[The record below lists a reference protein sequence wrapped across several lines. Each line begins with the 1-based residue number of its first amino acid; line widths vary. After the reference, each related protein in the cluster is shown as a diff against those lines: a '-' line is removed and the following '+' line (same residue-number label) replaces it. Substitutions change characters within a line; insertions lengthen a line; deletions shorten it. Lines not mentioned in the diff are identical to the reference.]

1 MTAPAHLLVYGFS
14 PGAEFE
20 GRLVGA
26 IERIERG
33 GTLRVLEV
41 LFVMR
46 DAASGE
52 VVATHPQGR
61 GEGSLVAP
69 LLGFRLDPAERS
81 RMSEQAL
88 RADDDSDVV
97 RRLGEAL
104 EPGAAVAAVLVEHR
118 WVAALEDAVA
128 RTGGR
133 LLAGELVGE
142 PDAGTADMVLEAVRG
157 ARGG

>member
-1 MTAPAHLLVYGFS
+1 
-14 PGAEFE
+14 
-20 GRLVGA
+20 
-26 IERIERG
+26 
-33 GTLRVLEV
+33 
-41 LFVMR
+41 MR
-46 DAASGE
+46 DAASGK

-88 RADDDSDVV
+88 RADEDSDVV

-118 WVAALEDAVA
+118 WVVALEDAVA

-142 PDAGTADMVLEAVRG
+142 PDERTADMVLEAL
-157 ARGG
+157 RGGRGS